1 MAAIDHGAARS
12 FRYDRARALK
22 ASRGQLD
29 RAEPAMK
36 PWSDRLARMSEAAMF
51 TVRGLLGAGLLAIG
65 SLSQCFGQ
73 EPTSPDSP
81 APTPEQSRQLERW
94 VDELGATEYAKRE
107 QATRSLEAAGSHA
120 IPFLQRGI
128 ASANRER
135 AVRSLEVLGGLYR
148 QEAADAPS
156 KIEGTLESL
165 LESPS
170 VLGHLARGTWDAT
183 VETRENRALHELQA
197 LGARVQYRQE
207 NELIAPENVRI
218 ARTRRPIAF
227 IVISPKWRGGDEGL
241 KIFRRLGEPRS
252 IIIYH
257 ANGAPVSEEAMAD
270 LVQVGFAIERRGAY
284 LGITAM
290 QQPRELDMVVIR
302 EVSKDSPAERAGLKP
317 GDTILAYDKQ
327 PTPQFE
333 DLIEML
339 RAAQPGHKAQFE
351 IRRDDD
357 LMTVEVE
364 LGDW

>member
-1 MAAIDHGAARS
+1 MFTARGLIGAALVS
-12 FRYDRARALK
+12 
-22 ASRGQLD
+22 
-29 RAEPAMK
+29 
-36 PWSDRLARMSEAAMF
+36 
-51 TVRGLLGAGLLAIG
+51 LGCLNQGFA
-65 SLSQCFGQ
+65 Q
-73 EPTSPDSP
+73 EPTSPARP
-81 APTPEQSRQLERW
+81 APTPEQSRQFERW
-94 VDELGATEYAKRE
+94 VEDLAATAYATRE
-107 QATRSLEAAGSHA
+107 QATRSLEAAGAEA
-120 IPFLQRGI
+120 IPFLQRGL

-135 AVRSLEVLGGLYR
+135 AVRSLEVLGVLYR

-207 NELIAPENVRI
+207 NELTTPENLRI

-241 KIFRRLGEPRS
+241 KIFRRLSEPRS

-257 ANGAPVSEEAMAD
+257 ANGALVSDEAMAD

-290 QQPRELDMVVIR
+290 QQPRDLDMVVIR

-317 GDTILAYDKQ
+317 GDTILAYDDQ
-327 PTPQFE
+327 PTPQFD
-333 DLIEML
+333 DLIEKL
-339 RAAQPGHKAQFE
+339 RAAQPGHKAKFE
-351 IRRDDD
+351 IRRDDIQ
-357 LMTVEVE
+357 LTVEVE